1 MYYIPMTQPKLPP
14 ISLRLA
20 PDVLA
25 AVDMKAGALGLT
37 RHAALVQAVGA
48 WVCGRSEVVTTPA
61 AMRIVVKDDPKPK
74 PAKQW
79 VPHPKPGKR

>member
-37 RHAALVQAVGA
+37 RHAALAQAVGA
-48 WVCGRSEVVTTPA
+48 WVSGPSEVVTTPA
-61 AMRIVVKDDPKPK
+61 PLRIVVKDDPKPK
-74 PAKQW
+74 PARPW
-79 VPHPKPGKR
+79 TPHHKPGKR